1 MCISH
6 QNWNFCTY
14 CKSKTTITKEQNSF
28 NMFKIRTFVQTNLK
42 IKHNWLNNRIWFL
55 TNSKSSKVLLI
66 LFCSSLFPFRKCESG
81 AVNRTRFKSRLISL
95 ESERD
100 RPNCLSVCLPPTE
113 GLWYGTVYL
122 TMYRTREENLL
133 YQICTR

>member
-1 MCISH
+1 
-6 QNWNFCTY
+6 
-14 CKSKTTITKEQNSF
+14 
-28 NMFKIRTFVQTNLK
+28 MFKIRTFVQTNLK
-42 IKHNWLNNRIWFL
+42 IKHYWLNHRIWFL

-100 RPNCLSVCLPPTE
+100 RPNCLSVCLSTSHRGVVVRNCLPHGIQDERGEST
-113 GLWYGTVYL
+113 LSN
-122 TMYRTREENLL
+122 M
-133 YQICTR
+133 YQIRAFSKVQPMW